1 MNKVKRKR
9 LERKGWKVGSAD
21 EFLGLS
27 PEESEYI
34 ELKLE
39 LSRSLR
45 ERREAQNMTQTDL
58 AEQLGSSQS
67 RVAKME
73 AGDSSVSI
81 DLLVRS
87 LFSLGATKRDLARII
102 TASKKSKAA

>member
-1 MNKVKRKR
+1 MNKAKRKR
-9 LERKGWKVGSAD
+9 LERKGWKVGAAD

-45 ERREAQNMTQTDL
+45 ERREAQKLTQVG
-58 AEQLGSSQS
+58 LGKKLKTSQS

-73 AGDSSVSI
+73 AGDPSVSI
-81 DLLVRS
+81 DLLIRS